1 MSINSLRHLGVVLLA
16 GATSLSAA
24 STANYHVTARYAIG
38 GSQKGYDYLRLDGV
52 SRRLFVAHESRV
64 EVLDAD
70 SGALLGAIEGT
81 QGVHG
86 IEVIPTLNRGFTSNG
101 VDRSVTVFDYKTL
114 QPYKAIKY
122 TGVKPDAIQF
132 DAYSGQLF
140 VVNGGA
146 TGDVTVIDP
155 ASATITATVDLGGKK
170 LEQIGFD
177 GRGHAF
183 VNDEDLSVAHVFD
196 TKSHKVLEKWALA
209 PCEGPTGMAVDIAH
223 HRLFAACGNNVL
235 AVIDSDS
242 GKVVATP
249 KIGADP
255 DGAAFDPETQRV
267 FVSNRDGT
275 LTIVHEDSPDKY
287 SVVQNVTTEYGARTI
302 AYDPKT
308 GRVFVPTA
316 KFGPTPAATKEV
328 PEPRPPMLANSF
340 AILVV
345 SH

>member
-1 MSINSLRHLGVVLLA
+1 MSIQSLRYFGVVLLA

-24 STANYHVTARYAIG
+24 SSATYHVSARYSIG
-38 GSQKGYDYLRLDGV
+38 GSQKGYDYLRLDAA
-52 SRRLFVAHESRV
+52 SRRLFVAHETRV
-64 EVLDAD
+64 DVLDAD
-70 SGALLGAIEGT
+70 SGALVGAIEGT

-86 IEVIPTLNRGFTSNG
+86 IEVIPALNRGFTTNAG
-101 VDRSVTVFDYKTL
+101 DRSVTMFDYKTL
-114 QPYKAIKY
+114 QPIKVIKY
-122 TGVKPDAIQF
+122 TGVKPDALQF

-140 VVNGGA
+140 VVNGST

-155 ASATITATVDLGGKK
+155 TAGTITATVDLGGKK

-177 GRGHAF
+177 GHGRAF
-183 VNDEDLSVAHVFD
+183 VNDEDSSVAHVFD
-196 TKSHKVLEKWALA
+196 TKSHKVLGKWSLA
-209 PCEGPTGMAVDIAH
+209 PCEGPTGMAVDTDH

-235 AVIDSDS
+235 AVVDSDS

-249 KIGADP
+249 KIGTDP
-255 DGAAFDPETQRV
+255 DGAAFDPQTQRI

-308 GRVFVPTA
+308 DRVFVPTA
-316 KFGPTPAATKEV
+316 KFGPAPAPTKDV